1 MKKKNKAKN
10 HQKRKALRTLKT
22 RQKSK
27 KKHTGS
33 TVPRDVSYAV
43 EHLANVSFKYLED
56 GVNFYF
62 TRENVEG
69 SLEDFITTKGKTYPN
84 FSSGVRGALRSS
96 NLEVSKP
103 LTWIPESD
111 YPLVRDYLAELWNPD
126 LEKTRQLNS
135 FTFFLSEDDDDSE
148 SLSEMDSIISDEDIT
163 SDEDDEDD
171 VFESGEEVT
180 LDEEVLTESEIENL
194 VEESISLES
203 EEEDEEEEMLL
214 AASVISSG
222 YSKNRIEAYL
232 VIRRAFLKEG
242 KISLGQNNIFLDL
255 RDVFDLHVPPMIDLN
270 KLQSDGGEESKDEQ
284 VHS

>member
-10 HQKRKALRTLKT
+10 HQKRKALRTLKA
-22 RQKSK
+22 RQKAK
-27 KKHTGS
+27 KKHSGA

-62 TRENVEG
+62 TRDNVEG
-69 SLEDFITTKGKTYPN
+69 SIEDFITTKGKTYPN

-135 FTFFLSEDDDDSE
+135 FTFFLSDDENESD
-148 SLSEMDSIISDEDIT
+148 SLSEMDSILSDEDLT
-163 SDEDDEDD
+163 SDEEGD

-180 LDEEVLTESEIENL
+180 LDEDELTESEIESL

-203 EEEDEEEEMLL
+203 EEEDEDEEMLL

-232 VIRRAFLKEG
+232 VIRRAFLKDG